1 MQSETNWCTSV
12 LLLCRAIILVDVD
25 EWYEYIH
32 RVRGQVLCPTE
43 VVPVRVPFLL
53 DVYKSA

>member
-25 EWYEYIH
+25 EWYEYVD
-32 RVRGQVLCPTE
+32 RERGQVLCLTE
-43 VVPVRVPFLL
+43 VVPV
-53 DVYKSA
+53 